1 MTDISIKDTQST
13 LTTEEY
19 NSYVTYFGDGVVGDV
34 NADDILYYLMNPDEI
49 PEGMNVDDLLMFY
62 IDIADAMPPDDASL
76 DYLWTDADVQTAMQ
90 EFVLDWQ
97 DTGSLTSAVEQAQAL
112 LLEQGISTDTINQI
126 ADQIQG
132 WIDTNGTL
140 TSSSATFFTDMSA
153 ELEELTTLMKTLKPQ
168 NWLMLYMMY
177 FAGPMMSE
185 LLDESLTQREDRNE
199 QRQEILDGYN
209 GIDTT
214 SEDATVEMKDL
225 EFQEKNLDELERLAN
240 ELDESIFDWI
250 GKLNEHISAMEN
262 IDKNALS
269 TINRGLGA

>member
-34 NADDILYYLMNPDEI
+34 NAEDVLYYLMHPDEI
-49 PEGMNVDDLLMFY
+49 PAGMNVDDLLMFY
-62 IDIADAMPPDDASL
+62 IDIAETMPPDDSSL
-76 DYLWTDADVQTAMQ
+76 DYLWTNTDVQTALE
-90 EFVLDWQ
+90 EFILDWQ
-97 DTGSLTSAVEQAQAL
+97 DTDSANEAVERAQAV

-126 ADQIQG
+126 ADQIQN

-140 TSSSATFFTDMSA
+140 EASSSTIFSDMSA
-153 ELEELTTLMKTLKPQ
+153 ELEELTTLMKSLKPQ

-185 LLDESLTQREDRNE
+185 LLKESMDKRTERNDERL
-199 QRQEILDGYN
+199 EILDGYN
-209 GIDTT
+209 TIDMT
-214 SEDATVEMKDL
+214 SEEAPVEMKDL
-225 EFQEKNLDELERLAN
+225 EFQEKNLDELDRLSN

-262 IDKNALS
+262 IEKNALS